1 MKAVILAAGKS
12 TRLHPLT
19 LNRSKVM
26 LTVANMT
33 ILEYNLQQLQQTK
46 LIDEAIVVVG
56 FGSEEIITRF
66 GNSYGSSKNKIKL
79 AYAFQTEQLGTG
91 HALLQAE
98 KFLASEKKFIVIM
111 GDDLYSSSDIRKCVG
126 HGSCILAKKV
136 DDTRSFGKVVA
147 EKGTLKSIIEKPD
160 ESGSGLANTGCY
172 VLPSSISQL
181 LRKLRKSGRGEY
193 EITDAIQQLQNVHV
207 EEAGFWQ
214 PITHPWSLL
223 DANEALLR
231 EKEKSKPEIHKTAVV
246 EKYATLKGFV
256 AVGKGTLVRNG
267 AYIEGPV
274 VIGENC
280 KIGPNCFIRPYT
292 SIGNG
297 CRVGNAVE
305 VKNSI
310 LMDNA
315 TIGHL
320 SYCGDSV
327 IGEGVNF
334 GAGTIIANLRHD
346 NGNVKSMVKGELV
359 DTGRRK
365 MGAIIGDNA
374 KTAIH
379 TSIYPGRKI
388 WPGKTTMP
396 GEIVRKDIA

>member
-1 MKAVILAAGKS
+1 MKVVILAAGKS
-12 TRLHPLT
+12 SRLHPLT

-26 LTVANMT
+26 LTVANRT

-56 FGSEEIITRF
+56 FGSEEIMTRL
-66 GNSYGSSKNKIKL
+66 GNSFGSGSNKIKL

-98 KFLASEKKFIVIM
+98 KFVSSEKKFIVIM
-111 GDDLYSSSDIRKCVG
+111 GDDLYSISDIKRCLK
-126 HGSCILAKKV
+126 HDSCILAKKV
-136 DDTRSFGKVVA
+136 ANVSSFGKVVA
-147 EKGTLKSIIEKPD
+147 EKGVLKSIIEKPD
-160 ESGSGLANTGCY
+160 GNGSGLANTGCY
-172 VLPSSISQL
+172 VLPRETFAAL
-181 LRKLRKSGRGEY
+181 KKLKKSGRGEY

-207 EEAGFWQ
+207 EEAEFWQ
-214 PITHPWSLL
+214 PVTYPWSLL

-231 EKEKSKPEIHKTAVV
+231 GKEKSKPEIHKTAVV

-256 AVGKGTLVRNG
+256 AVGKGTLIRNG

-274 VIGENC
+274 VIGEGC
-280 KIGPNCFIRPYT
+280 TIGPNCFIRPYT
-292 SIGNG
+292 AIGNN

-327 IGEGVNF
+327 IGRNVNW
-334 GAGTIIANLRHD
+334 GAGTIAANLRHD
-346 NGNVKSMVKGELV
+346 NGSVKSMVKGELV

-365 MGAIIGDNA
+365 LGAIIGDNA

-388 WPGKTTMP
+388 WPGKATLP
-396 GEIVRKDIA
+396 GEVVRKDIA

>member
-19 LNRSKVM
+19 VNRSKVM
-26 LTVANMT
+26 LPVANIT

-46 LIDEAIVVVG
+46 LIDEAVIVVG
-56 FGSEEIITRF
+56 FCSEEIITRF
-66 GNSYGSSKNKIKL
+66 GNSYGSGKNKIKL
-79 AYAFQTEQLGTG
+79 DYVFQTEQLGTG

-98 KFLASEKKFIVIM
+98 KLVASEKKFLVMM
-111 GDDLYSSSDIRKCVG
+111 GDDLYSSSDIRKCLG
-126 HGSCILAKKV
+126 HDRCILARKV
-136 DDTRSFGKVVA
+136 ANVSSFGKVVA

-160 ESGSGLANTGCY
+160 ESSSGLANTGCY
-172 VLPSSISQL
+172 VLPNGVFQM
-181 LRKLRKSGRGEY
+181 LRKLKKSGRGEY
-193 EITDAIQQLQNVHV
+193 EIIDAIQQLSSVAV

-214 PITHPWSLL
+214 PITYPWSLL
-223 DANEALLR
+223 DANEAILQQH
-231 EKEKSKPEIHKTAVV
+231 EKGKQQISSGATV
-246 EKYATLKGFV
+246 EKYATLKGYV
-256 AVGKGTLVRNG
+256 AVGKGTLIRNG

-280 KIGPNCFIRPYT
+280 RIGPNCFIRPCT
-292 SIGNG
+292 SIGNN

-327 IGEGVNF
+327 IGRNVNW
-334 GAGTIIANLRHD
+334 GAGTIAANLRHD
-346 NGNVKSMVKGELV
+346 DGNVKSMAKGELV

-365 MGAIIGDNA
+365 LGTIIGDNA

-388 WPGKTTMP
+388 WPGKATLP
-396 GEIVRKDIA
+396 GEIVTKDVV